1 MPASE
6 KSPLLS
12 GLLLSGLL
20 LVSLASPATHAAWQ
34 IVGKVDTV
42 KHTGETL
49 ILSTVDGAHV
59 QVSMPTPDVVRLRM
73 TPHAMLEADFSYA
86 VEQQRAGIGL
96 RIDDDPATG
105 AITLHGD
112 NADGARVVVQR
123 RPRLSISVY
132 DTQGRVVVGDD
143 PARPMAYDPETGA
156 LEVSEKRSAKELYY
170 GFGEKALPLSRHQQY
185 MTMWNSD
192 TPYYPPGL
200 DPLYQD
206 IPFFIALRDGISY
219 GIFFDNTY
227 RSYFDMGKTDPAR
240 YTFGAG
246 GGELNYY
253 VFTGGAER
261 SPANVLRDY
270 TNLTG
275 RGSLP
280 PLWALGYQQSRY
292 SYTPD
297 VRVSE
302 IARTFRSKRIPADA
316 IYLDIDYMD
325 GFRIFS
331 WSKKDF
337 PQPEKLLGELHDQ
350 GFHVITI
357 VDPGI
362 KVDEKFAIYRD
373 GRDHGMF
380 TRDAQGAEL
389 HAAVWPGACAFPDF
403 TNPQSRAWFG
413 SLYSTFLDQ
422 GVGGFWND
430 MNEPATFPP
439 PHPDEPLLTHDP
451 GKTFPLDA
459 QHNGDGVAGNHA
471 RYHNVYGMQ
480 MARATF
486 EGLRKLRAQNRP
498 FVLTRAGYA
507 GVQRY
512 AAVWTGD
519 NVASWEHLALTIPM
533 LTNLSVSGVVL
544 VGADV
549 GGYAGSP
556 SGELYARWLQAA
568 ALTPLFRTHADIH
581 AQDREPWS
589 YGDRF
594 ERINRATIQLRYRLL
609 PYIYTLFAQNQASG
623 QPVLRPLW
631 FDYPTDAKTLQLDD
645 EFLLGHDLLVAPVV
659 TEGATRRRVYFPNG
673 DAWLDWWD
681 GTRHEGGTFAD
692 VMAPIDR
699 LPLFLRMGAI
709 IPSQP
714 VIQHTGQ
721 TMSAPL
727 TLIVALGADGKG
739 SVYQDAGEG
748 YAFRQGDSRTTQ
760 IELHA
765 NELTVRIPAATGFQ
779 RFAFVEFLGLDA
791 TPKQVTADGKVLGG
805 IKFDAQSKRL
815 RVALLD
821 ENVHAISIQR

>member
-1 MPASE
+1 MQTSE
-6 KSPLLS
+6 KS
-12 GLLLSGLL
+12 LLLSGLL
-20 LVSLASPATHAAWQ
+20 LLSLASSATHAAWQ
-34 IVGKVDTV
+34 SVGKVDTA
-42 KHTGETL
+42 KQASNTL
-49 ILSTVDGAHV
+49 TVSTNDGAQV
-59 QVSMPTPDVVRLRM
+59 QLSMTTPDVVRVRM
-73 TPHAMLEADFSYA
+73 TQGAAFDADFSYA
-86 VEQQRAGIGL
+86 LEQQHAAIGL
-96 RIDDDPATG
+96 HVEEDPVTG
-105 AITLHGD
+105 AITLH
-112 NADGARVVVQR
+112 ADKGEGARVIVQR
-123 RPRLSISVY
+123 RPRLSITVY
-132 DTQGRVVVGDD
+132 DAQGRVVVGDD
-143 PARPMAYDPETGA
+143 LARPMAYDPETGA
-156 LEVSEKRSAKELYY
+156 VEVSKKRSARELYY

-200 DPLYQD
+200 DPLYQT
-206 IPFFIALRDGISY
+206 IPFFIALGEGTSY

-270 TNLTG
+270 TDLTG

-297 VRVSE
+297 ARVRE
-302 IARTFRSKRIPADA
+302 IAQTFRSKQIPADT

-325 GFRIFS
+325 GFRIFT
-331 WSKKDF
+331 WSKQGF
-337 PQPEKLLGELHDQ
+337 PQPEKLIGQLRGE
-350 GFHVITI
+350 GFHVVTI

-362 KVDEKFAIYRD
+362 KVDESFAIYRD
-373 GRDHGMF
+373 GRDHAMY
-380 TRDAQGAEL
+380 TRDAQGNEL

-413 SLYSTFLDQ
+413 SLYSKFLDQ
-422 GVGGFWND
+422 GVAGFWND

-439 PHPDEPLLTHDP
+439 SNPDESLLTHDP

-459 QHNGDGVAGNHA
+459 QHNGDGLAGNHA

-486 EGLRKLRAQNRP
+486 EGLHKLRAQNRP

-533 LTNLSVSGVVL
+533 LTNLSVSGVPL

-568 ALTPLFRTHADIH
+568 ALTPLFRTHAEIH
-581 AQDREPWS
+581 AKDREPWS
-589 YGDRF
+589 YGVRF
-594 ERINRATIQLRYRLL
+594 ERINRATIELRYRLL
-609 PYIYTLFAQNQASG
+609 PYIYTLFAQNETNG
-623 QPVLRPLW
+623 RPVLRPLW
-631 FDYPTDAKTLQLDD
+631 FDYPTDARTLQLDD

-659 TEGATRRRVYFPNG
+659 KGGATRRRVYFPNG
-673 DAWLDWWD
+673 DAWLDWRD
-681 GTRHEGGTFAD
+681 GQRYEGGTSAD
-692 VMAPIDR
+692 VSAPIER
-699 LPLFLRMGAI
+699 LPLFLRAGAI

-721 TMSAPL
+721 TMSTPL
-727 TLIVALGADGKG
+727 TLIVALGADGIG

-748 YAFRQGDSRTTQ
+748 YAYRQGDSRTTRL
-760 IELHA
+760 ELHV
-765 NELTVRIPAATGFQ
+765 NELALQIPAASGFQ
-779 RFAFVEFLGLDA
+779 RFAFVEFLGLKSA
-791 TPKQVTADGKVLGG
+791 PKQVSADGNVLSG
-805 IKFDAQSKRL
+805 IAFDRNSKRL
-815 RVALLD
+815 RVALPD
-821 ENVHAISIQR
+821 ENVHTVSIQK